1 MRRMRSS
8 RPQAS
13 MATTSRRTGGGPGQA
28 HSPGPAPAPRGGAWR
43 RISPLKRSQWLFA
56 YIILLPIIAL
66 YGYLRFIPIGRT
78 FYMSFFNWDLIARQH
93 PFVGLQNYAD
103 LLADPRFRDA
113 ITNTTIFAV
122 VTVVISVMLSLGL
135 AALLARGAA
144 LGGLYETLYFL
155 PAITPMVPV
164 TLAWRWILDYK
175 YGVLNYLLSLVGIPA
190 QPWLATEKLTMA
202 AVILVT
208 VWKVLGYNMMI
219 FLVGIRGIPAVYF
232 EAAAVD
238 GANAWSQFWRI
249 TMPLL
254 TPVTLFVT
262 VMTTINSYNVFTQV
276 YVLASDVQGAPGKL
290 VRVLV
295 YDIFENGFRFYKMGY
310 ASAEGVVLFLI
321 VLVLTLIQF
330 RGFKSPA
337 A

>member
-1 MRRMRSS
+1 M
-8 RPQAS
+8 
-13 MATTSRRTGGGPGQA
+13 
-28 HSPGPAPAPRGGAWR
+28 
-43 RISPLKRSQWLFA
+43 KRSQWTFA
-56 YIILLPIIAL
+56 YIVLLPIVAL
-66 YGYLRFIPIGRT
+66 YAYLRFMPIGRT
-78 FYMSFFNWDLIARQH
+78 FYMSFFNWDLIAKTH
-93 PFVGLQNYAD
+93 PFVGLQNYLT
-103 LLADPRFRDA
+103 LLKDPRFREA
-113 ITNTTIFAV
+113 IANTTILAV
-122 VTVVISVMLSLGL
+122 VTVVISVLAALVL
-135 AALLARGAA
+135 AALLAKGAA
-144 LGGLYETLYFL
+144 LSGLYETLYFL

-190 QPWLATEKLTMA
+190 QPWLATERLAMV

-208 VWKVLGYNMMI
+208 IWKVVGYNMMI
-219 FLVGIRGIPAVYF
+219 FLVGIRAIPSIYY

-290 VRVLV
+290 VRVLI

-321 VLVLTLIQF
+321 VLALTLVQF
-330 RGFKSPA
+330 KGFKSPA